1 MHTATLYIIYSVVGR
16 PNLRV
21 IYFGGF
27 QKEGHYG
34 PRKSIINRRPLSGHL
49 NIIVIIIIMLVRHKA
64 YTCLL
69 LLYYIRWFLSM
80 WRIWVPSKCRRR
92 RRRRALRHTCSSL
105 GNQVRRRRLEYNI
118 ILYICIYVRGT
129 DLFTVVY
136 NAFIYLRR
144 RRRRYVYIGRVVVY
158 ML

>member
-1 MHTATLYIIYSVVGR
+1 MNRAHNIILYYYIYTYSVVGR

-49 NIIVIIIIMLVRHKA
+49 NIIIIIIIMLVRHKA
-64 YTCLL
+64 YTCCLLL
-69 LLYYIRWFLSM
+69 LLYIYTRWFLSM
-80 WRIWVPSKCRRR
+80 RRIWVPSKCRRR
-92 RRRRALRHTCSSL
+92 RALRHTCNGTSSL

-118 ILYICIYVRGT
+118 IIYTSV
-129 DLFTVVY
+129 DLFTVV
-136 NAFIYLRR
+136 
-144 RRRRYVYIGRVVVY
+144 
-158 ML
+158 